1 MPSSQS
7 TKRNRR
13 SVRSAGQF
21 LKRCELTP
29 LVELWILRIL
39 VLLGGQRR
47 FVTAHGF
54 ENDPLAENLDLG
66 HWIDDNELGWDRQI
80 IGSEL
85 RKKHAIAERHHLEVA
100 APECLANNI
109 ARVAK
114 MVGLNSTDCR
124 ILEFAILVHA
134 EKLLEDATDYLGRLS
149 TGQVSRALSTIL
161 DLPEQDVRKSLAS
174 DGALSKSALL
184 TIDRDREYPLCAK
197 LTLLS
202 DSFSDCMCESD
213 VDPINMLRKTV
224 MLSSAAHLTFSDYEH
239 IESTISI
246 LRPYLRNSLQTGRRG
261 VNIFIHGAPGTGK
274 TQLAKLLANDL
285 ECELFEVTSEDDD
298 GDAVDGS
305 RRLRA
310 FRAAQSLLGQRKVLI
325 LFDEVEDV
333 FNDGNSFFAH
343 RSTAQNRKAW
353 INRTLEENVIPTIW
367 LSNSIDCLDRAFIRR
382 FDMVFE
388 LSVPPRQQRKRI
400 LRQACGDLL
409 DPAGVARLA
418 EPEELAPAVVTK
430 AASVVRSIRDQLST
444 DDAAKAFERLIDQAL
459 KAQGQDPINQYSPNR
474 LPDVY
479 DPKFINADA
488 DLAIIAAG
496 LAQSKSGRLCLY
508 GPPGTGKTAY
518 ARWLAEQLSVP
529 LVIKR
534 ASDLMSMWV
543 GGSEKAIAQAFR
555 QAQEDGALLLIDE
568 VDSFLQDRRGA
579 QRSWEVTL
587 VNEMLTQMESYSGVF
602 IATTNLMQGLDQ
614 AALRRFDLKVEF
626 DFLEPEQASELL
638 SRYCEKMNLQPP
650 ENSDVAKITHLRN
663 LTPGDFA
670 AVTRQSKFRPR
681 PSATEIVEALE
692 AECALKEGTRA
703 SMGFTA

>member
-1 MPSSQS
+1 MPSSRN
-7 TKRNRR
+7 TRRNRQ
-13 SVRSAGQF
+13 SARSAGQF
-21 LKRCELTP
+21 IKRCELTP
-29 LVELWILRIL
+29 IVKLWILRIL
-39 VLLGGQRR
+39 VQLGVQRR
-47 FVTAHGF
+47 FITEHGF

-66 HWIDDNELGWDRQI
+66 HWIHDDELEWNRQLI
-80 IGSEL
+80 SSEL
-85 RKKHAIAERHHLEVA
+85 RKQYALAERHHLDA
-100 APECLANNI
+100 AVPDCLATNI
-109 ARVAK
+109 ARVAD
-114 MVGLNSTDCR
+114 MVGLTTTDCR
-124 ILEFAILVHA
+124 LLEFAILVHS
-134 EKLLEDATDYLGRLS
+134 EKLLEDASDWMGRLS
-149 TGQVSRALSTIL
+149 TGQVFRALSTIL

-174 DGALSKSALL
+174 DGALAKSALL
-184 TIDRDREYPLCAK
+184 TIERQREYQLCQK
-197 LTLLS
+197 LNLLS
-202 DSFSDCMCESD
+202 DSFSDCMCESE
-213 VDPINMLRKTV
+213 VEPISMLRETV
-224 MLSSAAHLTFSDYEH
+224 MLSSPAQLNFSDYEH
-239 IESTISI
+239 IASTISI
-246 LRPYLRNSLQTGRRG
+246 LRPYLQKSVQTGRRG

-274 TQLAKLLANDL
+274 TQLAKLLAKDL
-285 ECELFEVTSEDDD
+285 ECELFEVASEDDD
-298 GDAVDGS
+298 GDAVEGT

-333 FNDGNSFFAH
+333 FNDGNTFFSH
-343 RSTAQNRKAW
+343 RSTAQNKKAW
-353 INRTLEENVIPTIW
+353 INRTLEENGIPTIW
-367 LSNSIDCLDRAFIRR
+367 LSNSIDCVDNAFLRR

-388 LSVPPRQQRKRI
+388 LAVPPKQQRKRI
-400 LRQACGDLL
+400 LNDACGDLL
-409 DPAGVARLA
+409 DPEGVARLA
-418 EPEELAPAVVTK
+418 QPEELAPAVVTK

-444 DDAAKAFERLIDQAL
+444 ADATKAFERLIDHAL

-518 ARWLAEQLSVP
+518 ARWLAEQLGVP

-614 AALRRFDLKVEF
+614 AALRRFDLKVKF
-626 DFLEPEQASELL
+626 DFLASEQASELL

-670 AVTRQSKFRPR
+670 AVTRQNRFRPR
-681 PSATEIVEALE
+681 LSGTEIVEALE
-692 AECALKEGTRA
+692 AECALKEGA
-703 SMGFTA
+703 KSGMGFVV